1 MRFKLLHFT
10 SFVPMLTRL
19 FLDPYGLKLSWCL
32 YLFCCYVLLEHRCW
46 NGYSVATWYNFQRT
60 AEVAMM
66 LSLTLSAWATRYGY
80 GFLSVLAPFA
90 FLLIPSKLQIRD
102 AYYSLACLC
111 LMDYDLFQMLSVG
124 LMIIVG
130 HLPHQREWTKAV
142 TRRVVVRAV
151 QLTTLVCAFQP
162 TSHRIVLVLFT
173 LLLKAVVWYWGVP
186 DDLTNANMWKGTV
199 PVVLDLMHIKPHTL

>member
-1 MRFKLLHFT
+1 
-10 SFVPMLTRL
+10 
-19 FLDPYGLKLSWCL
+19 
-32 YLFCCYVLLEHRCW
+32 
-46 NGYSVATWYNFQRT
+46 
-60 AEVAMM
+60 
-66 LSLTLSAWATRYGY
+66 
-80 GFLSVLAPFA
+80 
-90 FLLIPSKLQIRD
+90 
-102 AYYSLACLC
+102 
-111 LMDYDLFQMLSVG
+111 MLSVG

-186 DDLTNANMWKGTV
+186 VDLTNANMWKGTV